1 MGTRLRPLT
10 NTVPKPLIPLL
21 DKPLIS
27 HIVDSLPAWVDTILL
42 AVNYRRE
49 ALEAYFET
57 ADPEGRVVLVDEPE
71 PLGTGGALK
80 NLSRHLNETFLAFNG
95 DIVSSIDLALLLRN
109 HRASKGI
116 GTIALWP
123 VPDPS
128 AFGAVGTGPGLRIT
142 MFQEKPAPGEAC
154 SDLINAGV
162 YVFEPEIL
170 DHIGD
175 GFVSL
180 EREVFP
186 KVLEHGLFGHRFEGY
201 WIDCGTRENFLRAQ
215 RTLLDL
221 GGGATEG
228 RVSDRARVTP
238 PNFLHGVEVDEAT
251 VGPYVSAQEG
261 VVVRRGA
268 EVSDSILMRGALI
281 GEGAKVRGSILGP
294 EVIVAEG
301 AQILDTILG

>member
-1 MGTRLRPLT
+1 
-10 NTVPKPLIPLL
+10 
-21 DKPLIS
+21 
-27 HIVDSLPAWVDTILL
+27 HIVDSLPAWVDRVLL
-42 AVNYRRE
+42 AVNYKRE

-57 ADPEGRVVLVDEPE
+57 ADPEGRVVLVDEPQ

-80 NLSRHLNETFLAFNG
+80 NLGIHLDETFLAFNG
-95 DIVSSIDLALLLRN
+95 DIVSSIDLARLLRN
-109 HRASKGI
+109 HRAKKGI

-142 MFQEKPAPGEAC
+142 MFQEKPPPGAAC

-162 YVFEPEIL
+162 YAFEPEIL

-221 GGGATEG
+221 GGGGEEG
-228 RVSDRARVTP
+228 AISDGARVTP
-238 PNFLHGVEVDEAT
+238 PNFLRGIDIEEAA

-268 EVSDSILMRGALI
+268 EVSDSILMHGALI
-281 GEGAKVRGSILGP
+281 GEGARVQGSILGP
-294 EVIVAEG
+294 DVAVADG
-301 AQILDTILG
+301 AQVRDTILG